1 MIPHCF
7 THCRGLH
14 ANCLKVRCVSASSV
28 STPSKSSCG
37 SISGFSN
44 DTTKCGSR
52 AWYHR
57 VSSHTQNAQTE
68 LGSSSQVKFE
78 KVPPPIVSNYT
89 GIEWEWISTGHYYI
103 VIILSASSK
112 TKHLQMVQICPNMF
126 STHLHNE
133 YQGYHGDDSKYHSS
147 GTPFDSIPLTQ
158 IYHPSCTLQQG

>member
-1 MIPHCF
+1 MVIFHSYVKLPEGIQKITELYDSTLLYTLQGPSCQLPESTLCKCKLSKH
-7 THCRGLH
+7 
-14 ANCLKVRCVSASSV
+14 
-28 STPSKSSCG
+28 TPSKSSCG

-112 TKHLQMVQICPNMF
+112 TKHL
-126 STHLHNE
+126 
-133 YQGYHGDDSKYHSS
+133 
-147 GTPFDSIPLTQ
+147 
-158 IYHPSCTLQQG
+158 